1 MEAEFRGCSLEMTG
15 RSEGV
20 VIGNRELLRRAIENV
35 VRNGIR
41 YSPEKSV
48 IAISITENG
57 SDATIA
63 VRDHGP
69 GVPADTLVRI
79 FDPFYRV
86 EEARN
91 NNGGGSGLGLSI
103 AKRAIELHHGSICAL
118 NASPGLRVEITI
130 PLLLSPTSH

>member
-1 MEAEFRGCSLEMTG
+1 M
-15 RSEGV
+15 
-20 VIGNRELLRRAIENV
+20 GNRELLRRAIENV

-41 YSPEKSV
+41 YSPERSV
-48 IAISITENG
+48 VSISVVENG
-57 SDATIA
+57 SDAIIA

-69 GVPADTLVRI
+69 GVPAETLTRI

-91 NNGGGSGLGLSI
+91 SNGGGSGLGLSI
-103 AKRAIELHHGSICAL
+103 AKRAVELHHGSIVAR

-130 PLLLSPTSH
+130 PLVLSTVSH